1 MLVMRRRAGD
11 SILLGETIEIQVLEI
26 CGTRVKFGIVAPDS
40 VVIQRKEIK
49 ITRDENITAARSVR
63 QQDISSILAK
73 VTPRPA
79 VDATVKGL
87 TMSLDSQSDIF
98 KARRENGE
106 PEPGHDVQNVT
117 QKEVKS

>member
-26 CGTRVKFGIVAPDS
+26 CGTRVKLGIVAPDS

-79 VDATVKGL
+79 VDGTVKGL
-87 TMSLDSQSDIF
+87 T
-98 KARRENGE
+98 
-106 PEPGHDVQNVT
+106 NVT
-117 QKEVKS
+117 V